1 MPSLLAPLIVGFAFQ
16 LIPFPQTFKGV
27 VSGEA
32 YGFLSQLG
40 IIPVQIFY
48 SAKLIDQRL
57 FSAFIAVS
65 TITTAI
71 IPPLLSF
78 IVNRWR
84 ESIA

>member
-1 MPSLLAPLIVGFAFQ
+1 MILIG
-16 LIPFPQTFKGV
+16 LG
-27 VSGEA
+27 
-32 YGFLSQLG
+32 LSAKFSMG

-57 FSAFIAVS
+57 FSSFIAVS

-78 IVNRWR
+78 IINRWR
-84 ESIA
+84 EGIA